1 MKRIISVIF
10 IGVFTAC
17 LIMVNFFNHFF
28 AEQSLKRDAEQ
39 LLFQFH
45 DALNEA
51 NLALHSLPAP
61 DQVQCNAKTMA
72 LLAKTNFDN
81 PAIRDLTIIHGL
93 DQYCSS
99 SAIQIQL
106 EDYKEHLIDSEYDL
120 ASIQHLGTSSDFL
133 MVRHHGDSKY
143 IMSINPFMVNY
154 LAEFACN
161 NCLDYTFT
169 IHGEPELIFSSS
181 YQNTEQVIQYQV
193 EKREGNLKLS
203 LVLHASQAFVN
214 YYKELSWA
222 TAIIF
227 AVIVASLMS
236 FLSYKLLTRRQ
247 SLDHM
252 IQDALK
258 YNEFTPFYQPIVDSR
273 SGKLIG
279 VEMLARWIK
288 KDGTVIPPYQFIP
301 FAEESGLIIP
311 ITEQILLKTAKDI
324 NRFGWN
330 KGDVFTSI
338 NLVPEHLADDRLFR
352 FMKKLVEKEKLAP
365 HCFSLEITE
374 RRQIE
379 NLDNAKQVL
388 HPFYKMGMNL
398 KLDDAGTGYGGFS
411 YVQELG
417 ISTIKIDKMFVD
429 TINRDDIKSQVL
441 DAIINFANTSSLST
455 IAEGVEHQQQVEYL
469 ASKGVFNI
477 QGYVFAKPMSVDDML
492 NWQKNRE
499 T

>member
-1 MKRIISVIF
+1 MKRIISLIF
-10 IGVFTAC
+10 IGVFSAC

-51 NLALHSLPAP
+51 NLALHKLPDP
-61 DQVQCNAKTMA
+61 EQVQCNEATQA
-72 LLAKTNFDN
+72 RLAQASFDN
-81 PAIRDLTIIHGL
+81 PAIRNLTIIHGQ

-99 SAIQIQL
+99 STIEIAI
-106 EDYKEHLIDSEYDL
+106 EDYKEHVIDSEYDL
-120 ASIQHLGTSSDFL
+120 ASIQHLDESADFL

-154 LAEFACN
+154 LAEFACS

-169 IHGEPELIFSSS
+169 IHGEPELIFSSAF
-181 YQNTEQVIQYQV
+181 QNTNQVIQYQV
-193 EKREGNLKLS
+193 DKTEGNLKLS

-214 YYKELSWA
+214 YYKELSWLA
-222 TAIIF
+222 AVLFAAIM
-227 AVIVASLMS
+227 ASVLS
-236 FLSYKLLTRRQ
+236 LISYKLLTRRQ
-247 SLDHM
+247 SMQHM
-252 IQDALK
+252 IHDALK
-258 YNEFTPFYQPIVDSR
+258 YNEFTPYYQPIVDSQ

-288 KDGTVIPPYQFIP
+288 KDGSIIPPYQFIP
-301 FAEESGLIIP
+301 FAEESGLIID
-311 ITEQILLKTAKDI
+311 ITEQILIKTAADI

-330 KGDVFTSI
+330 KGQIFTSI
-338 NLVPEHLADDRLFR
+338 NIVPEHLSDDRLFH
-352 FMKKLVEKEKLAP
+352 FMQGLIKKESLVA

-379 NLDNAKQVL
+379 DLENAKHRL

-417 ISTIKIDKMFVD
+417 VSTIKIDKMFVD

-441 DAIINFANTSSLST
+441 DAIINFANTSCLST
-455 IAEGVEHQQQVEYL
+455 IAEGVESIEQVQYL

-477 QGYVFAKPMSVDDML
+477 QGYVYAKPMAAQEMQY
-492 NWQKNRE
+492 WQPNS
-499 T
+499 TL